1 MKMEKMKS
9 KMKWV
14 FRPANKST
22 LNGRGNVN
30 VEDLEIR
37 PGGLL
42 VQKRNSDSNKNS
54 VPIPSIKVSVK
65 YGSLNYQICISS
77 QASFGELKKMLA
89 EQTGVHPQD
98 QKLIYKK
105 KERDSKAYLDISGVK
120 DGSKIMLIENITSW
134 ERRSLEMIKSA
145 KIEKASKYL
154 QQISLEVDKLHTKV
168 KALEATASRGEK
180 VAELDLDNL
189 TGMLMNIL
197 VSLDGISAEGDLKF
211 QKGMQERRVQK
222 YIETLDMLKLR
233 NSINNRTEDKIPKQ
247 QEENSTG
254 KKPIPMQKL
263 VQQQILRH
271 SESFVITTNWETF
284 D

>member
-37 PGGLL
+37 PGGSL
-42 VQKRNSDSNKNS
+42 VQKRNSDSNQNS
-54 VPIPSIKVSVK
+54 VPIPSI
-65 YGSLNYQICISS
+65 
-77 QASFGELKKMLA
+77 
-89 EQTGVHPQD
+89 
-98 QKLIYKK
+98 
-105 KERDSKAYLDISGVK
+105 
-120 DGSKIMLIENITSW
+120 
-134 ERRSLEMIKSA
+134 
-145 KIEKASKYL
+145 
-154 QQISLEVDKLHTKV
+154 KV

-263 VQQQILRH
+263 VQQQI
-271 SESFVITTNWETF
+271 
-284 D
+284 

>member
-154 QQISLEVDKLHTKV
+154 QQISLEVDKLHTK
-168 KALEATASRGEK
+168 
-180 VAELDLDNL
+180 
-189 TGMLMNIL
+189 
-197 VSLDGISAEGDLKF
+197 
-211 QKGMQERRVQK
+211 ERRVQK

>member
-42 VQKRNSDSNKNS
+42 VQKRNSDSNQNS
-54 VPIPSIKVSVK
+54 VPIPSIK
-65 YGSLNYQICISS
+65 
-77 QASFGELKKMLA
+77 
-89 EQTGVHPQD
+89 
-98 QKLIYKK
+98 
-105 KERDSKAYLDISGVK
+105 
-120 DGSKIMLIENITSW
+120 
-134 ERRSLEMIKSA
+134 
-145 KIEKASKYL
+145 
-154 QQISLEVDKLHTKV
+154 
-168 KALEATASRGEK
+168 
-180 VAELDLDNL
+180 
-189 TGMLMNIL
+189 
-197 VSLDGISAEGDLKF
+197 
-211 QKGMQERRVQK
+211 ERRVQK